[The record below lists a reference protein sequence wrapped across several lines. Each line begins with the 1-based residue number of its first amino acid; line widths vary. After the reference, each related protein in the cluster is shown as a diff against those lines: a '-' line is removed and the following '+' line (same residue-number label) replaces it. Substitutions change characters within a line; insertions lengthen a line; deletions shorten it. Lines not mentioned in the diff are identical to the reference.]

1 MLVDPQKT
9 ESFWPWLHLPVHD
22 VVTDWFKKDKEK
34 DNWWSVMTLNSRG
47 FDCMVKYKW
56 QKKYLKITR
65 GGIKAKNENAFYLH
79 YIIFINVYY
88 YQESVAKE

>member
-22 VVTDWFKKDKEK
+22 VVTDWLKKDTEK
-34 DNWWSVMTLNSRG
+34 DNWWSVMTLNSWG

-56 QKKYLKITR
+56 QKNQEGEKSSLKLPT
-65 GGIKAKNENAFYLH
+65 E
-79 YIIFINVYY
+79 
-88 YQESVAKE
+88 E